1 MVNPP
6 DEFDTP
12 PGIPSGTPAGALPD
26 LPPGADLAEL
36 GIEPAGDDQFGFAG
50 DASPADFGFSGA
62 AVQSDTQA
70 LLGQL
75 SRRTSNTPPHSIE
88 AEQALLGCL
97 MLVANEGFDKISDIV
112 VETDFYRWRT
122 LAACITL
129 MRLLKLHPAPVIS
142 RRMRISF
149 VNVQCFGS

>member
-70 LLGQL
+70 LLGKL
-75 SRRTSNTPPHSIE
+75 SRRNSNTPPHSIE
-88 AEQALLGCL
+88 A
-97 MLVANEGFDKISDIV
+97 
-112 VETDFYRWRT
+112 
-122 LAACITL
+122 
-129 MRLLKLHPAPVIS
+129 
-142 RRMRISF
+142 
-149 VNVQCFGS
+149 

>member
-12 PGIPSGTPAGALPD
+12 PGIPSGVPADALPD

-36 GIEPAGDDQFGFAG
+36 GIEPAGDDQFGFSG
-50 DASPADFGFSGA
+50 DASPADFGITGG

-75 SRRTSNTPPHSIE
+75 SRLSLIHI
-88 AEQALLGCL
+88 
-97 MLVANEGFDKISDIV
+97 
-112 VETDFYRWRT
+112 
-122 LAACITL
+122 
-129 MRLLKLHPAPVIS
+129 
-142 RRMRISF
+142 
-149 VNVQCFGS
+149 